1 MAYTVFRTAKLKGAG
16 SIGGSIAHALRER
29 EVPNADPERTKDNEV
44 LVPYDAEKTRND
56 IESARVRSDNV
67 EMVELVMTTSP
78 EWMDSATDEQKKEFE
93 KRSIEFLEEKFGRE
107 NIRSLVWHRDEK
119 TDHLSAHVTPIDRNG
134 HLNAKEHLGGRE
146 KMSRLQDQFADKMKD
161 LGLERGLKGSK
172 AHHVEIGKY
181 YARVNEPPQERLTT
195 QKIHL
200 PEPERGWAGL
210 GGESME
216 KYGERCKKAVL
227 DVVVPKMKQLHEQV
241 EALKKERDHLKLH
254 TRWSRGKARLFHELK
269 KEKENLEIKF
279 GDTVKKLERQL
290 EKELG
295 KSQQM
300 EKGVQRFMKIHGPA
314 LSTVQRDD
322 LKKAISP
329 EQTKGLQR

>member
-44 LVPYDAEKTRND
+44 LVPYDAEKTRNE

-78 EWMDSATDEQKKEFE
+78 EWMDAATDEQKKEFE
-93 KRSIEFLEEKFGRE
+93 KRSIEFLEEKFGKE
-107 NIRSLVWHRDEK
+107 NIRSLVWHKDEK
-119 TDHLSAHVTPIDRNG
+119 TDHLSAHVTPIDKNG

-146 KMSRLQDQFADKMKD
+146 KMSRLQDEFADKMKD
-161 LGLERGLKGSK
+161 LGLDRGLKGSK

-241 EALKKERDHLKLH
+241 EALKKERDHLKTH
-254 TRWSRGKARLFHELK
+254 TRWSRGQARTFEAMKVQNKTLEASYSTISRDNEKLKGRCQQQEKALTIVSRSKTIEPA
-269 KEKENLEIKF
+269 IKMEMQK
-279 GDTVKKLERQL
+279 T
-290 EKELG
+290 LG
-295 KSQQM
+295 QD
-300 EKGVQRFMKIHGPA
+300 
-314 LSTVQRDD
+314 RDR
-322 LKKAISP
+322 
-329 EQTKGLQR
+329 GRGR